1 MSQTLNQFGD
11 PIDQVELSPF
21 GDPIE
26 TTPAPTKTV
35 DLPTEDNPFQIVD
48 KMVSENLFGEPV
60 ELPAP
65 TSSMYSDVEGGAFS
79 FSDRAAVEKKINDR
93 YEMYRKHP
101 DASMDFAGNLTY
113 KGDIVPTPNVGF
125 FTGDG
130 GVGID
135 SKVGYGLKRAGK
147 NVLELGGAGLEK
159 LRDVVQENIG
169 AVQVFDTEGNFSPDF
184 LSPTELDQ
192 YYTEN
197 PEAGVFGGRDLG
209 AVEYIQDNV
218 SDINTDDSLGDTLI
232 TEGAGILTGGGAG
245 VKAISWLPK
254 LAQTKFVGNFAKMLG
269 FEIGAASTMSSDV
282 QTLAVGENSLL
293 NDVTGG
299 AWTEAMPFMA
309 GMEINPDD
317 PEYQQVLDKR
327 FNILADAIAIMGP
340 AETAVRGIT
349 AAAAFSWSMTGGQ
362 IFKALRPNTAQEM
375 VVRDILDEFAG
386 ITGDPARDKEARER
400 ILKLVEENKQVF
412 IDIPEEMGGN
422 IEYTADTMSSIMR
435 ALENDD
441 TEAARKL
448 YTTAQGL
455 LKKQVQQGRGSPE
468 LIEKVSTPGRELE
481 NVTNQTEEVLG
492 GTDAINMSGDGFAAA
507 GQKVIDDAEGVV
519 TNLQTQLDEVN
530 NQVGTLLREDPTFGE
545 KIKQIENIVQFDIY
559 AGRNQA
565 ADGIVT
571 NLRRAYE
578 TMTDQKNSL
587 YTAIKGGEIN
597 PNGLIEVLQDLQPG
611 QISAAKEQLKP
622 NSIFGRLLDEVQLST
637 KMVDGKPVQE
647 TAEEMQ
653 TRVLKFINDEGLDF
667 QTLYREVRPA
677 VAQNASD
684 MFAQGNNAA
693 GRVLREFVSYIDT
706 KAVDDLIEFGDDEV
720 AEAAVA
726 AKEYYTK
733 SYAPYWRDGL
743 ALEEVGNIHTQT
755 VGRTS
760 KDMVEEGVEIQGP
773 KFAQESRQQVV
784 GALSDTNREA
794 GTQIINLLDKEGN
807 AGVVTDYIIG
817 DIMGKL
823 SGRIGG
829 STKIPDIDTADI
841 IESLSNYGTLVREN
855 FPDQAK
861 RIDTLLGNL
870 RNSSLTREQLEA
882 QIKSATDAATAAKE
896 KIYGDE
902 LAAFFQPNGKAKI
915 NGFKAFEKILNDPQS
930 MRKVPGTEQ
939 FEGPL
944 ADLIQTAKESGNP
957 VLLEGMQVAY
967 ARHFRK
973 KFLAATQE
981 LGGNRMLKTGVDT
994 AVRDELDNVLLYG
1007 EAVFGDK
1014 PALINGLKVLLNET
1028 GIITRAK
1035 GAKSIGAGSDTYANI
1050 LQAGAK
1056 QALDKSVTLTLG
1068 VLSRLGARVRAAGTG
1083 LITNAINKK
1092 GVAQVTDIMF
1102 ADPDLFL
1109 EVARKVVDKDGN
1121 VSSTAAEI
1129 MKTYALRVG
1138 IYNED
1143 NEPSDAEML
1152 ELLVDTE
1159 RMFREGRDAVRQTGE
1174 ALIEGAT
1181 NK

>member
-1 MSQTLNQFGD
+1 MAEILNPFGD
-11 PIDQVELSPF
+11 PIDQIELNPF
-21 GDPIE
+21 GDPIG
-26 TTPAPTKTV
+26 TTPVQKDTTE
-35 DLPTEDNPFQIVD
+35 LPLEDNPFQIVD
-48 KMVSENLFGEPV
+48 KMVSDDLFGKAI

-65 TSSMYSDVEGGAFS
+65 NSSMYSDVEGGAFS
-79 FSDRAAVEKKINDR
+79 PTDRSNVGKKIEDR
-93 YEMYRKHP
+93 YKMYLKHP
-101 DASMDFAGNLTY
+101 DASRDFAGNLLY
-113 KGDIVPTPNVGF
+113 KGEIVPTPNVGL

-147 NVLELGGAGLEK
+147 NALELAGAGLEK
-159 LRDVVQENIG
+159 LRDVVQKNIG
-169 AVQVFDTEGNFSPDF
+169 AIQVFDTKGKFSPDF

-192 YYTEN
+192 YYAEN
-197 PEAGVFGGRDLG
+197 PEAGVFGGRELG
-209 AVEYIQDNV
+209 AVEYVQDNI

-232 TEGAGILTGGGAG
+232 TEGAGILTGGGIG

-254 LAQTKFVGNFAKMLG
+254 LAQTKYVGGLAKMLG

-282 QTLAVGENSLL
+282 QTLAIGENSLL
-293 NDVTGG
+293 NDLTGG
-299 AWTEAMPFMA
+299 AWTEAFPLLK
-309 GMEINPDD
+309 GMKIDPDD
-317 PEYQQVLDKR
+317 SEYQQVLDKR

-340 AETAVRGIT
+340 VETTVRGIT

-362 IFKALRPNTAQEM
+362 IFKALKPNTAQEM

-386 ITGDPARDKEARER
+386 VTGDPAKDKEARER
-400 ILKLVEENKQVF
+400 ILKLVEENKEVF
-412 IDIPEEMGGN
+412 INIPEEMGGN
-422 IEYTADTMSSIMR
+422 IQYTSDTMSSIMR
-435 ALENDD
+435 AIENDD
-441 TEAARKL
+441 TEAARKI
-448 YTTAQGL
+448 YITAQGL
-455 LKKQVQQGRGSPE
+455 LKKQIQQGRGSPD
-468 LIEKVSTPGRELE
+468 LVEKVSFPGRKLE
-481 NVTNQTEEVLG
+481 DVADQTEEVFG
-492 GTDAINMSGDGFAAA
+492 GTDAMNLSNDGFAGA
-507 GQKVIDDAEGVV
+507 GQKVIDDADGVV
-519 TNLQTQLDEVN
+519 TNLNTQLDEVN

-545 KIKQIENIVQFDIY
+545 KIKQIESIVKFDIY

-565 ADGIVT
+565 ADGIVS

-578 TMTDQKNSL
+578 TMTGQKNSL

-597 PNGLIEVLQDLQPG
+597 PNGLIDTLLDLQPG

-622 NSIFGRLLDEVQLST
+622 NSIFSRLLDEVQLTT
-637 KMVDGKPVQE
+637 KMVDGKPVKE
-647 TAEEMQ
+647 TAEDMQ
-653 TRVLKFINDEGLDF
+653 VRMVKFISDEGLDF
-667 QTLYREVRPA
+667 QTLYREIRPA

-726 AKEYYTK
+726 AKEYYMK
-733 SYAPYWRDGL
+733 EYSPFWRDGM
-743 ALEEVGNIHTQT
+743 ALEEIGNIHAQT

-760 KDMVEEGVEIQGP
+760 DDMVEQGLEIQPG
-773 KFAQESRQQVV
+773 KFNKNSRQQVV
-784 GALSDTNREA
+784 GALTDDNREA
-794 GTQIINLLDKEGN
+794 GTKIIQLLDQDGN

-823 SGRIGG
+823 SGRISG

-870 RNSSLTREQLEA
+870 RNSSLTREQLEV
-882 QIKSATDAATAAKE
+882 QIKSAQDAATAARE
-896 KIYGDE
+896 KIYNDE
-902 LAAFFQPNGKAKI
+902 LSAFFQPSGKAKI
-915 NGFKAFEKILNDPQS
+915 NGFKAFEEILSNPQS
-930 MRKVPGTEQ
+930 ARKAPGTEQ

-944 ADLIQTAKESGNP
+944 ADLIQTAKDSDNP
-957 VLLEGMQVAY
+957 VLMDGLKAAY
-967 ARHFRK
+967 ARFYKK
-973 KFLAATQE
+973 KFLAATKE

-1007 EAVFGDK
+1007 EAVFGDQ
-1014 PALINGLKVLLNET
+1014 PALINGLKALLDET

-1035 GAKSIGAGSDTYANI
+1035 GAKAIGAGSDTYANI

-1083 LITNAINKK
+1083 LITNAINPK

-1102 ADPDLFL
+1102 ADPDAFL
-1109 EVARKVVDKDGN
+1109 KVARTVIDKDGKF
-1121 VSSTAAEI
+1121 SSTASEI
-1129 MKTYALRVG
+1129 LITYGLRVG

-1143 NEPSDAEML
+1143 NEPSNAEML
-1152 ELLVDTE
+1152 ELLIDTE
-1159 RMFREGRDAVRQTGE
+1159 RMFREGRDAVQQTGE
-1174 ALIEGAT
+1174 ALLEGAT
-1181 NK
+1181 Q

>member
-1 MSQTLNQFGD
+1 MANPNPFDQFD
-11 PIDQVELSPF
+11 PVEEVNPFDQFDVKPTGEELP
-21 GDPIE
+21 
-26 TTPAPTKTV
+26 
-35 DLPTEDNPFQIVD
+35 LEDNPFQIVD
-48 KMVSENLFGEPV
+48 KMVSENLFGEAV
-60 ELPAP
+60 ELPTP
-65 TSSMYSDVEGGAFS
+65 TSSMYRDVEGGAFS
-79 FSDRAAVEKKINDR
+79 FSDRAAVKKKINDR

-101 DASMDFAGNLTY
+101 DASMDFAGNLIY
-113 KGDIVPTPNVGF
+113 KNQIVPTPGVGF

-130 GVGID
+130 GVPIT
-135 SKVGYGLKRAGK
+135 SKAGYGLKRAGK

-232 TEGAGILTGGGAG
+232 TEGAGILTGGGLG

-254 LAQTKFVGNFAKMLG
+254 LAQTKYVGGIAKMLG

-293 NDVTGG
+293 NDLFGG
-299 AWTEAMPFMA
+299 ELTNAVPILK
-309 GMEINPDD
+309 GMEINPED

-362 IFKALRPNTAQEM
+362 IFKALRPNTAQEQ

-386 ITGDPARDKEARER
+386 VTGDPARDKEARER
-400 ILKLVEENKQVF
+400 ILKLVEENKEVF
-412 IDIPEEMGGN
+412 INIPEEMGGD
-422 IEYTADTMSSIMR
+422 IKYTADTMSSIMR

-468 LIEKVSTPGRELE
+468 LIEKVSTPGRKLE
-481 NVTNQTEEVLG
+481 EVASQTEEVLG
-492 GTDAINMSGDGFAAA
+492 GTDAINLSNDGFAGA
-507 GQKVIDDAEGVV
+507 GQKVIDDADAVV
-519 TNLQTQLDEVN
+519 TNLNTQLEEVN

-597 PNGLIEVLQDLQPG
+597 PNGLIEILQDLQPG

-622 NSIFGRLLDEVQLST
+622 NSIFGRLLDEVQLVT
-637 KMVDGKPVQE
+637 KQVDGEAVTE
-647 TAEEMQ
+647 TAEQMQ
-653 TRVLKFINDEGLDF
+653 ARMLKFINDEGLDF
-667 QTLYREVRPA
+667 QTLYREIRPA

-693 GRVLREFVSYIDT
+693 GRVMREFVSYIDT

-726 AKEYYTK
+726 AKEYYVK
-733 SYAPYWRDGL
+733 EYSPFWRDGM
-743 ALEEVGNIHTQT
+743 ALEEIGNIHTQT

-760 KDMVEEGVEIQGP
+760 DDMVKQGLEIQTK
-773 KFAQESRQQVV
+773 KFNKNSRQQVV
-784 GALSDTNREA
+784 GALSDSEKEA
-794 GTQIINLLDKEGN
+794 GEQIIGMLDQGGN
-807 AGVVTDYIIG
+807 AGLVTDYIIG

-823 SGRIGG
+823 STRIGG
-829 STKIPDIDTADI
+829 TTKIPDIDTADI
-841 IESLSNYGTLVREN
+841 IESLSGYGTLVREN

-861 RIDTLLGNL
+861 RIDTLLDNL
-870 RNSSLTREQLEA
+870 RNSSLTKEQLEA
-882 QIKSATDAATAAKE
+882 QIKSEADSKSQELQIQNAIANFEKTIDDIISNEELEFKSDTEQLRFRANLLGYAKDNNILDLNKAFAAMQYEANKSRKKSSNVETKKTAKKVISKGGASAQ
-896 KIYGDE
+896 GVT
-902 LAAFFQPNGKAKI
+902 PVSNGK
-915 NGFKAFEKILNDPQS
+915 E
-930 MRKVPGTEQ
+930 
-939 FEGPL
+939 
-944 ADLIQTAKESGNP
+944 DLRSIIESTMKE
-957 VLLEGMQVAY
+957 
-967 ARHFRK
+967 
-973 KFLAATQE
+973 
-981 LGGNRMLKTGVDT
+981 
-994 AVRDELDNVLLYG
+994 
-1007 EAVFGDK
+1007 
-1014 PALINGLKVLLNET
+1014 
-1028 GIITRAK
+1028 
-1035 GAKSIGAGSDTYANI
+1035 
-1050 LQAGAK
+1050 
-1056 QALDKSVTLTLG
+1056 
-1068 VLSRLGARVRAAGTG
+1068 LS
-1083 LITNAINKK
+1083 
-1092 GVAQVTDIMF
+1092 
-1102 ADPDLFL
+1102 
-1109 EVARKVVDKDGN
+1109 
-1121 VSSTAAEI
+1121 
-1129 MKTYALRVG
+1129 
-1138 IYNED
+1138 
-1143 NEPSDAEML
+1143 
-1152 ELLVDTE
+1152 
-1159 RMFREGRDAVRQTGE
+1159 
-1174 ALIEGAT
+1174 
-1181 NK
+1181 

>member
-1 MSQTLNQFGD
+1 MANPNPFDQFD
-11 PIDQVELSPF
+11 TVEEVNPFDQF
-21 GDPIE
+21 DDE
-26 TTPAPTKTV
+26 TTSE
-35 DLPTEDNPFQIVD
+35 DLPLEDNPFQILD
-48 KMVSENLFGEPV
+48 KMVSEDMFGQAMD
-60 ELPAP
+60 LPDP
-65 TSSMYSDVEGGAFS
+65 TSSMYSDVEGSAFS
-79 FSDRAAVEKKINDR
+79 LSDRASVEKKINDR
-93 YEMYRKHP
+93 YQMYAEHP
-101 DASMDFAGNLTY
+101 DASYDLAGNLLY
-113 KGDIVPTPNVGF
+113 KNQIVPTPNVGL

-130 GVGID
+130 GVPVT

-169 AVQVFDTEGNFSPDF
+169 AVQVFDTEGNFDLDF

-197 PEAGVFGGRDLG
+197 PEAGVFGGRDIG

-232 TEGAGILTGGGAG
+232 TEGAGILTGGGLG

-254 LAQTKFVGNFAKMLG
+254 LAQTKYVGGLARMLG

-282 QTLAVGENSLL
+282 QTLAVGDNSLID
-293 NDVTGG
+293 DVTGG

-340 AETAVRGIT
+340 AESAVRGIT
-349 AAAAFSWSMTGGQ
+349 AAAAFSWSLTGGQ
-362 IFKALRPNTAQEM
+362 IFKALNPNTAQDM

-386 ITGDPARDKEARER
+386 VTGDPVKDKEARER
-400 ILKLVEENKQVF
+400 ILKLVEENKEVF
-412 IDIPEEMGGN
+412 INIPEEMGGD
-422 IEYTADTMSSIMR
+422 IKYTTDTMSAIMR

-455 LKKQVQQGRGSPE
+455 MKKQVQQGRGSPE

-565 ADGIVT
+565 ADSIVT

-597 PNGLIEVLQDLQPG
+597 PDGLIDVLVDLQPG

-622 NSIFGRLLDEVQLST
+622 NSIFGRLLDEVALTT
-637 KMVDGKPVQE
+637 KMVDGNPVKE
-647 TAEEMQ
+647 TPDEM
-653 TRVLKFINDEGLDF
+653 RSRMLRFIDNEGLDF
-667 QTLYREVRPA
+667 QTLYREIRPA

-706 KAVDDLIEFGDDEV
+706 KAVDDLIEFGDEEV
-720 AEAAVA
+720 ADAAVA
-726 AKEYYTK
+726 AKEYYTNN
-733 SYAPYWRDGL
+733 YAPYWRDGL
-743 ALEEVGNIHTQT
+743 ALEEVGNIHAQT

-760 KDMVEEGVEIQGP
+760 KDMAKEGVEIQGP
-773 KFAQESRQQVV
+773 KFAQEARQQVV
-784 GALSDTNREA
+784 SALSDTNRES
-794 GTQIINLLDKEGN
+794 GSQIIKLLDTEGN

-823 SGRIGG
+823 STRIGG
-829 STKIPDIDTADI
+829 TTKIPDIDTADI

-861 RIDTLLGNL
+861 RIDDLLGNL
-870 RNSSLTREQLEA
+870 RNSSLTKEQLEA

-896 KIYGDE
+896 RIYNDE

-930 MRKVPGTEQ
+930 MRKVPGTEE

-944 ADLIQTAKESGNP
+944 ADLIKTARESGNP
-957 VLLEGMQVAY
+957 VLLEGMQAAY

-1014 PALINGLKVLLNET
+1014 PALMNGLKTLLNET

-1035 GAKSIGAGSDTYANI
+1035 GAKSIGAGSDTYANM

-1083 LITNAINKK
+1083 LITNAVNKN
-1092 GVAQVTDIMF
+1092 GVARVTDVMF
-1102 ADPDLFL
+1102 ADPDAFL
-1109 EVARKVVDKDGN
+1109 EVARRVTEQDGKV
-1121 VSSTAAEI
+1121 STAAAEI
-1129 MKTYALRVG
+1129 LKTYALRVG

-1152 ELLVDTE
+1152 ELLIDTE
-1159 RMFREGRDAVRQTGE
+1159 RMLREGRDTVQQTKE
-1174 ALIEGAT
+1174 ALVEGAT
-1181 NK
+1181 TK